1 MQTGYADDTKLRT
14 YVVLAIL
21 LAIVAGGMVACA
33 SRDATEAGRSAE
45 EVAAL
50 PGLLP
55 TDIHS
60 GLDYSLDE
68 VAANRLAPRLFIE
81 AIEADL
87 ARIRDVEMRKQT
99 FFRIML
105 PIVAS
110 ENDRIR
116 EERRQIVDDPDGV
129 DPDFYEKY
137 AVEPGD
143 VNTLLRRVDVVPMSL
158 VLAQAAVESGWGS
171 SRFARQGNNYF
182 GMRTYNEDVDGI
194 DPKKADGFKVIAY
207 PSISAGVRSYML
219 NLNTHKAYAE
229 LRRTRAKLRAAG
241 EPVSGSALTGLLTS
255 YSEVPERYGQT
266 LRELIEVNNLDRFD
280 GVRLSS

>member
-1 MQTGYADDTKLRT
+1 MQTGNADDTKLRT

-21 LAIVAGGMVACA
+21 LTIVAGGVIACA

-45 EVAAL
+45 EIAAL
-50 PGLLP
+50 PALLP
-55 TDIHS
+55 TDIHG
-60 GLDYSLDE
+60 GLDYSLDD

-81 AIEADL
+81 AIEHDL

-99 FFRIML
+99 FFRILL

-116 EERRQIVDDPDGV
+116 EERQQIVDDPDAV
-129 DPDFYEKY
+129 DPDLYEKY
-137 AVEPGD
+137 MVETGD
-143 VNTLLRRVDVVPMSL
+143 VDTLLRRVDVVPASL

-171 SRFARQGNNYF
+171 SRFAREGNNYF
-182 GMRTYNEDVDGI
+182 GMRTYSENVDGI
-194 DPKKADGFKVIAY
+194 DPKKAEGFKVIAY
-207 PSISAGVRSYML
+207 PSISASVRSYML

-229 LRRTRAKLRAAG
+229 LRRMRAQLRTAG
-241 EPVSGSALTGLLTS
+241 EPLSGSALTGLLTS

-266 LRELIEVNNLDRFD
+266 LRDLIKANNLDRFD

>member
-1 MQTGYADDTKLRT
+1 MQTGNTDDTKLRT

-21 LAIVAGGMVACA
+21 LAIVAGGVVACT

-55 TDIHS
+55 TDIHR
-60 GLDYSLDE
+60 GLDYSLDD

-81 AIEADL
+81 AIEDDL

-99 FFRIML
+99 FFRILL

-116 EERRQIVDDPDGV
+116 EERQQIVDDPAAV
-129 DPDFYEKY
+129 DAELYEKY
-137 AVEPGD
+137 RVEPGD
-143 VNTLLRRVDVVPMSL
+143 VDTLLRRVDVVPMSL

-171 SRFARQGNNYF
+171 SRFAREGNNYF

-207 PSISAGVRSYML
+207 PSISASVRSYML

-229 LRRTRAKLRAAG
+229 LRRMRARLRTSG
-241 EPVSGSALTGLLTS
+241 EPLSGSALTGLLTN
-255 YSEVPERYGQT
+255 YSEVPERYGRT
-266 LRELIEVNNLDRFD
+266 LRDLIKANNLARFD